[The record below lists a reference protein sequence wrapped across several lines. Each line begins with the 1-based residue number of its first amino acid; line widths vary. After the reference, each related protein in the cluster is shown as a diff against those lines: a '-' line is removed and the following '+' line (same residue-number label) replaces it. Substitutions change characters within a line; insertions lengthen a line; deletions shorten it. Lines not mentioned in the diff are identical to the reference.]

1 MTNAI
6 VPNLTELLPERS
18 TQIAAI
24 GYDANILFVQFRR
37 GGLYTYDKVTQAEYD
52 ALLAAPSIGST
63 FAKTIKGVKPYKQI
77 AGKAASEPK
86 QAAAPAKTSN
96 VVPFTRGAATVT
108 TDLITT
114 SPALPAK
121 TGKETDDL
129 ASAATQWA
137 MRATAI
143 QITDV
148 ATHEEA
154 QKTLLE
160 IDTVRKRVIATW
172 KPMKEAAF
180 KAHRA
185 VCDKEAELLKPLTDA
200 DRLLRQRIGEYAYA
214 QVKAAQEEDDRKR
227 REAEA
232 EAHARAIA
240 ETEETALAAAEEL
253 MAMGDREGAEAV
265 LENPMPAPIRYEMP
279 APVKPAVA
287 SVAGVS
293 GALAYEVTIT
303 NLAEV
308 PREYLVIDLDKT
320 RTEIARRVKQA
331 AGRLQVP
338 GVTIRETFAT
348 RRVGGRR

>member
-1 MTNAI
+1 M
-6 VPNLTELLPERS
+6 
-18 TQIAAI
+18 
-24 GYDANILFVQFRR
+24 
-37 GGLYTYDKVTQAEYD
+37 
-52 ALLAAPSIGST
+52 
-63 FAKTIKGVKPYKQI
+63 
-77 AGKAASEPK
+77 
-86 QAAAPAKTSN
+86 
-96 VVPFTRGAATVT
+96 T

-180 KAHRA
+180 KAHKA
-185 VCDKEAELLKPLTDA
+185 VCDKESELLRPLTEA

-214 QVKAAQEEDDRKR
+214 QVKAAQEEDERKR

-232 EAHARAIA
+232 EAHARAIT
-240 ETEETALAAAEEL
+240 ETEETALAAAQEL
-253 MAMGDREGAEAV
+253 MALGDHAGAEAV
-265 LENPMPAPIRYEMP
+265 LENPMPVEIRYEMP
-279 APVKPAVA
+279 APSKPVVA